1 MSISLGFFGLKDL
14 HPLPLASS
22 RLGFEIFIL
31 RVVKSGEGDYTYI
44 CLISAFLWL
53 YKIESFSGK
62 KISHCPIM
70 PAEEEETAPNLKIGE
85 GKVFDELRS
94 SFILEHNYEHIRK
107 SGTQKP

>member
-1 MSISLGFFGLKDL
+1 MYGATDQMFDEKSISLGFFGLKDL

-31 RVVKSGEGDYTYI
+31 RVVKSGEG
-44 CLISAFLWL
+44 
-53 YKIESFSGK
+53 K
-62 KISHCPIM
+62 KISRCPIM
-70 PAEEEETAPNLKIGE
+70 PAEEEKIAPNLKIGE